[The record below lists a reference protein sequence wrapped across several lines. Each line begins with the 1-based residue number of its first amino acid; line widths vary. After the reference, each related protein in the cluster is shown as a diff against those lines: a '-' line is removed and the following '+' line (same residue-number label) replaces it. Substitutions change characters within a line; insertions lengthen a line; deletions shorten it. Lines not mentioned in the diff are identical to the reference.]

1 MSRPPHAREK
11 VLDAFEAL
19 LIAEGERAATLESV
33 AREAGV
39 SKGGLLYHFGSREAL
54 EEGLYARLRTLAAD
68 DVEAVRTAPE
78 GPIAYFLST
87 SGDVGLPLDRAITA
101 VGRLAHGGKAAATA
115 QLAAVRAS
123 WGDALRAHVRDEA
136 ALDLVMLVSDGIYVN
151 SALMNDLPGPVP
163 RGAALEALIRLVETA
178 ARD

>member
-11 VLDAFEAL
+11 VLDAFERL
-19 LIAEGERAATLESV
+19 LIDEGERAATLEAV

-54 EEGLYARLRTLAAD
+54 EEGMFARLRTLADAD
-68 DVEAVRTAPE
+68 ITAVRTAPQ
-78 GPIAYFLST
+78 GAIAYYLET

-101 VGRLAHGGKAAATA
+101 VGRLAHGGSSAASAE
-115 QLAAVRAS
+115 LARVRGLWA
-123 WGDALRAHVRDEA
+123 DALRPHVRDQA
-136 ALDLVMLVSDGIYVN
+136 GLDLVMLVSDGIYVN
-151 SALMNDLPGPVP
+151 SALMNDVPGPVP
-163 RGAALEALIRLVETA
+163 RGAELTALIRLIESA

>member
-11 VLDAFEAL
+11 VLDAFVRV
-19 LIAEGERAATLESV
+19 LIADGERSATLEAV

-54 EEGLYARLRTLAAD
+54 EQGLYARLRTLAVD
-68 DVEAVRTAPE
+68 NLETLRSAPE
-78 GPIAYFLST
+78 GPLAYFLST
-87 SGDVGLPLDRAITA
+87 SGDVGLPFDRAINA
-101 VGRLAHGGKAAATA
+101 VSRLAHGGNSTA
-115 QLAAVRAS
+115 SAELAAVRRGWA
-123 WGDALRAHVRDEA
+123 DELRPHVRDET

-163 RGAALEALIRLVETA
+163 RGEALTALIRLVQRA
-178 ARD
+178 VAG